1 MTYFVDVGL
10 PVQEAVILARVPRRH
25 VTASRAHE
33 ERAVSAVRQ
42 TRQFHVTALQT
53 HRHQQL
59 VKQPDTS
66 KTYIVS

>member
-33 ERAVSAVRQ
+33 ERAVAAVRQ
-42 TRQFHVTALQT
+42 TRQLHVTALQT